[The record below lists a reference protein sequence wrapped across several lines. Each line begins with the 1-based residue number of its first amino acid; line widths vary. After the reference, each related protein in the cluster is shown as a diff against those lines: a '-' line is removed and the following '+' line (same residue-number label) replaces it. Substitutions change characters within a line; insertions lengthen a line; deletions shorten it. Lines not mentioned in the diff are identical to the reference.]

1 MRLAGRDAALIRTL
15 ALQRLEGAAQRR
27 LGPQAAYPS
36 YWRARWSNSWPGD
49 HVGLPA
55 GQDSR
60 FLTPTPNVGAGMGH
74 QVVTWCAGWVLAD
87 VLGLR
92 FAHTPVAEPW
102 ESHLNL
108 AAGEVSARDLRA
120 TARTVRLPL
129 VKYESSPVCEVDHA
143 ELARVAASYKSD
155 PAIVFRLALD
165 QARYDVTSAGR
176 ALMEKY
182 WLGRRRKAP
191 STQLRIAV
199 HVRRGDVAAMR
210 EAGHEQWVKRWLDL
224 SYFEAVL
231 SSIDAVVGPRA
242 RQVVLV
248 SEGDPSDFSTLV
260 RSFGAEL
267 VLGGDPTAAFD
278 RLVDSDVLV
287 ASPSGFSFIAGLV
300 SQAITL
306 FPAQWWHAI
315 PDEPRWIR
323 VKRDLPG
330 IELDLRDHLPGLE

>member
-1 MRLAGRDAALIRTL
+1 VRLAGRGAALTRTL
-15 ALQRLEGAAQRR
+15 ALQRLEGAAQRW

-36 YWRARWSNSWPGD
+36 HTRARWNSRWSGD
-49 HVGLPA
+49 SVGLPA
-55 GQDSR
+55 GQDGR
-60 FLTPTPNVGAGMGH
+60 FITPTPYVGAGMGH
-74 QVVTWCAGWVLAD
+74 QVVTWCAGRVIAD
-87 VLGLR
+87 VLGMR

-108 AAGEVSARDLRA
+108 AAGEVAARDLRA

-129 VKYESSPVCEVDHA
+129 IGYESSPVIEVDHA
-143 ELARVAASYKSD
+143 ELARVAASYKPD

-165 QARYDVTSAGR
+165 QARYDVTSAGP
-176 ALMEKY
+176 ALMKKY
-182 WLGRRRKAP
+182 WLGRHHKLP

-199 HVRRGDVAAMR
+199 HIRRGDVAAMR
-210 EAGHEQWVKRWLDL
+210 ESGHEQWAERWLDL

-231 SSIDAVVGPRA
+231 SSIDAVVGPRG
-242 RQVVLV
+242 RQVVVV

-300 SQAITL
+300 SGAITL
-306 FPAQWWHAI
+306 FPAPWWHAI
-315 PDEPRWIR
+315 PDEPRWIP
-323 VKRDLPG
+323 VTHDLPS
-330 IELDLRDHLPGLE
+330 IELDLRDRLPD

>member
-1 MRLAGRDAALIRTL
+1 VIADL
-15 ALQRLEGAAQRR
+15 
-27 LGPQAAYPS
+27 LG
-36 YWRARWSNSWPGD
+36 
-49 HVGLPA
+49 
-55 GQDSR
+55 
-60 FLTPTPNVGAGMGH
+60 M
-74 QVVTWCAGWVLAD
+74 
-87 VLGLR
+87 R

-108 AAGEVSARDLRA
+108 TAGEVSARELRA

-129 VKYESSPVCEVDHA
+129 VRYESSPVCEVDHA
-143 ELARVAASYKSD
+143 ELARVAESYKRET
-155 PAIVFRLALD
+155 AVVFRLALD
-165 QARYDVTSAGR
+165 QTRYDVTSAGR

-182 WLGRRRKAP
+182 WLGRDHKPP

-210 EAGHEQWVKRWLDL
+210 DAGHEQWVERWLDL
-224 SYFEAVL
+224 RYFEAVL
-231 SSIDAVVGPRA
+231 SSIDNVVGPRS
-242 RQVVLV
+242 RQVVVV

-260 RSFGAEL
+260 HSFGARL

-300 SQAITL
+300 SHAITL
-306 FPAQWWHAI
+306 FPAPWWHAI

-323 VKRDLPG
+323 VTRDLPD
-330 IELDLRDHLPGLE
+330 IELDLRDRLSGGQ